1 MGDVIRYVQTA
12 TISTGGTY
20 ETFYIHDPSGKPS
33 RVGLIAASLE
43 SGTQT
48 GVVQISIGNDVSN
61 TVMIERF
68 AFTANNPSVALN
80 PNFVIQPGM
89 VIRFAFGSITAG
101 DVARIAV
108 VGH

>member
-20 ETFYIHDPSGKPS
+20 ETFYVHDPRGKPS
-33 RVGLIAASLE
+33 RVGLISASLE

-48 GVVQISIGNDVSN
+48 GVVQISIGNDITN
-61 TVMIERF
+61 TAMIERF
-68 AFTANNPSVALN
+68 AFTANNPCVALN

-89 VIRFAFGSITAG
+89 VIRFKFSNITGG
-101 DVARIAV
+101 DVARISV